1 MSGAQQRFDDA
12 AESQASGAKL
22 LATRLEAPSL
32 IRFIEAVAPGQSAL
46 GLVKVAYAAV
56 QANPGLARCSIQ
68 SLVRS
73 VAEAAQ
79 LGFSVDSSLGHAYL
93 VPYKGSAKMIVGYRG
108 FEQLAYRSGLVK
120 RIHADVV
127 FQFDEFEYVE
137 GSETIFR
144 HRRPTLGEPRG
155 EVVGAYA
162 TATLDA
168 TVAPLIAVL
177 DLEELHERRARSAS
191 WKRKPADSPWST
203 DPVAMYRKTAIRAL
217 ASRLP
222 VERLQ
227 AAALRDEAREEGRRD
242 ESETLGLGLAE
253 VVDEATEEAGG
264 ECPWCHSLHLQADGR
279 CADCDGPKGGPD
291 AR

>member
-12 AESQASGAKL
+12 AASKAGSNALVLKHLESPAL
-22 LATRLEAPSL
+22 L
-32 IRFIEAVAPGQSAL
+32 RFIEAVAPGQSAI

-93 VPYKGSAKMIVGYRG
+93 VPYKGAAKMIVGYRG

-137 GSETIFR
+137 GSETVFR
-144 HRRPTLGEPRG
+144 HRRPALGEPRG

-162 TATLDA
+162 TATLDPN
-168 TVAPLIAVL
+168 VAPLIAVL
-177 DLEELHERRARSAS
+177 DLEELHARRSKSAS
-191 WKRKPADSPWST
+191 WKRKPVDSPWTT

-227 AAALRDEAREEGRRD
+227 SVALRDEAREEGRRD
-242 ESETLGLGLAE
+242 ESETLDLGLAE
-253 VVDEATEEAGG
+253 VVDGATEEAGG
-264 ECPWCHSLHLQADGR
+264 RCERCGSLHLQADGR
-279 CADCDGPKGGPD
+279 CADCDGPKEVP
-291 AR
+291 R